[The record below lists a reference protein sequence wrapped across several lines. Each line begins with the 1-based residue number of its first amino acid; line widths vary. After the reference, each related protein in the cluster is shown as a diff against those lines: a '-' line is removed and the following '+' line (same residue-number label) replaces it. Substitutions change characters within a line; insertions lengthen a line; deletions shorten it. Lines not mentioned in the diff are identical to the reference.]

1 MLTINRYQM
10 KTRLVLLVL
19 LITCFACG
27 TNNKPLSDAQK
38 EKIKGE
44 VKEVVNTIIKG
55 CKEADFDII
64 MEQCLDSPD
73 FVYINNGYALS
84 YKEILEGMKPVFTAL
99 RNQEVTIIDEKYTF
113 LDESTVI
120 YTTNCKFIENYKD
133 GHSNLL
139 DPIVMQ
145 FTFEKID
152 NKWKMINGVESSVKQ
167 NIKNSGNLEGLTQ
180 VELSKYFIGTWQC
193 EMGKDTFKICAYKQ
207 LGTGMECNIKI
218 VTKGKI
224 VQEGKLLY
232 GYDTTT
238 DKFIQSIL
246 MDGSDIF
253 VISFWF
259 TSKTTGE
266 GVLLKDIFNPDNA
279 NLKFKLEIKSPDM
292 WATTVMDNNKTT
304 VTSTYTRVK
313 N

>member
-1 MLTINRYQM
+1 M
-10 KTRLVLLVL
+10 KTRLVLLVF

-73 FVYINNGYALS
+73 FVYINNGYGLS
-84 YKEILEGMKPVFTAL
+84 YKEILEGMKPVFSAL
-99 RNQEVTIIDEKYTF
+99 QNQEVTIIDEKYTF
-113 LDESTVI
+113 LDKSTVI

-167 NIKNSGNLEGLTQ
+167 NIKNGGNLEGLTQ
-180 VELSKYFIGTWQC
+180 VELSKYFLGTWQC
-193 EMGKDTFKICAYKQ
+193 EMAKDTFKVCAYKQ
-207 LGTGMECNIKI
+207 IGNGMDANIKI
-218 VTKGKI
+218 VTKGKTL
-224 VQEGKLLY
+224 QEGKLLF
-232 GYDTTT
+232 GYDKKSG
-238 DKFIQSIL
+238 KFIQIMVMS
-246 MDGSDIF
+246 GSDIS
-253 VISFWF
+253 VSSFWF
-259 TSKTTGE
+259 TSQNTGE
-266 GVLLKDIFNPDNA
+266 GVLLKDFSNPDNA
-279 NLKFKLEIKSPDM
+279 NLKFKLEIKSPDL
-292 WATTVMDNNKTT
+292 WATTLMENNKAIETFP
-304 VTSTYTRVK
+304 YNRVR